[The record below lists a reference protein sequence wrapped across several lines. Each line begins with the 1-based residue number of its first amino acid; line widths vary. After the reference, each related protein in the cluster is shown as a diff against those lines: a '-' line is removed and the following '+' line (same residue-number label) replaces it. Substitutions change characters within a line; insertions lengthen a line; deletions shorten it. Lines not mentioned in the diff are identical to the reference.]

1 MNTAKAITVLS
12 QHAGIFRRAGHSA
25 LEEAIRIGSIS
36 HRPHGSVLFK
46 QGSPVKHVYFL
57 LSGRVSSDLNGLSTS
72 EIFPGMLGGASGVL
86 LPNAKHSQ
94 THTVSSEEGADV
106 LDIPKDKFVGL
117 IDTNKAFRDSIIIHF
132 SNKNRRKNVILAQK
146 FIPEAA
152 QEAKIKVTV
161 KSETPNAGVPK
172 TVTSYKTVP
181 VVHVAVFDAKPYD
194 ITYLSQA
201 FTEMER
207 AKNSPANPAEV
218 EASKLIKNNATFRLK
233 FIKTKLNSETA
244 VLAAGCQAVCI
255 FVNDTA
261 DAEVLQILKA
271 MGIKMVLLRC
281 AGFNNVDLDCCVS
294 HQIAV
299 ARVPAYSPYAVAEH
313 AAALLLSLNRNI
325 HTAYMR
331 VRAHNFTLRGL
342 EGKDLNGLTCG
353 VFGTGKIGQIFA
365 KIATG
370 FGMKV
375 LLWDKYPNQAF
386 AKQIGAAYVEN
397 FDDLFPQCDVISLHL
412 PLTPQTKHLI
422 NRDCIE
428 NKLKK
433 GVLVVNTSRG
443 PIIDAEALVGGL
455 LSGKIGGAALDV
467 YENEKEFFFEDMSDK
482 PIQDNTL
489 ARLIGMPNVIIT
501 SHQAFFTDKALT
513 SIGHVTAMNAREYFL
528 EGRAYSASTTAC
540 SEASK
545 KSRLL
550 LTNIVLPE
558 GYDPVSKP
566 VPTPPTPQIDGK
578 ERASKL

>member
-1 MNTAKAITVLS
+1 MNTSKAITILS
-12 QHAGIFRRAGHSA
+12 QHAGIFRRAGHA
-25 LEEAIRIGSIS
+25 AIEEAIRVGSIS
-36 HRPHGSVLFK
+36 HKPRGAVLFQ

-57 LSGRVSSDLNGLSTS
+57 LTGKVSSDLNGMHTT

-146 FIPEAA
+146 FIPEAE
-152 QEAKIKVTV
+152 QEAKIRVT
-161 KSETPNAGVPK
+161 KQEKTPNAGVPK
-172 TVTSYKTVP
+172 TVTTYKTVP
-181 VVHVAVFDAKPYD
+181 VINVAVYDAKPYD
-194 ITYLSQA
+194 IKYLTQA

-207 AKNSPANPAEV
+207 ATNSPATPAEV
-218 EASKLIKNNATFRLK
+218 EAAELVKRSATFRLK
-233 FIKTKLNSETA
+233 FIKSKLNSETA
-244 VLAAGCQAVCI
+244 VLSAGCQAVCI

-261 DAEVLQILKA
+261 NAEVLQILKA

-281 AGFNNVDLDCCVS
+281 AGFNNVDLECCVS
-294 HQIAV
+294 HHIAV

-325 HTAYMR
+325 HTAFMR

-353 VFGTGKIGQIFA
+353 VFGTGKIGQVFV

-370 FGMKV
+370 LGMKV
-375 LLWDKYPNQAF
+375 LLWDKYPNHAF
-386 AKQIGAAYVEN
+386 AKQMGATYVES
-397 FDDLFPQCDVISLHL
+397 FDELFPQCDVISLHL

-422 NRDCIE
+422 NRECIE
-428 NKLKK
+428 KKLKT
-433 GVLVVNTSRG
+433 GVLIVNTSRG
-443 PIIDAEALVGGL
+443 PIIDTEALVAGL

-467 YENEKEFFFEDMSDK
+467 YENEKDFFFEDMSDK

-501 SHQAFFTDKALT
+501 SHQAFFTDKALG
-513 SIGHVTAMNAREYFL
+513 SIGQVTAMNAREYFL
-528 EGRAYSASTTAC
+528 EGRAYADKTALPPSAT
-540 SEASK
+540 EASK
-545 KSRLL
+545 APAL

-558 GYDPVSKP
+558 GYDPVTMP
-566 VPTPPTPQIDGK
+566 RIVADGVK
-578 ERASKL
+578 ASKL